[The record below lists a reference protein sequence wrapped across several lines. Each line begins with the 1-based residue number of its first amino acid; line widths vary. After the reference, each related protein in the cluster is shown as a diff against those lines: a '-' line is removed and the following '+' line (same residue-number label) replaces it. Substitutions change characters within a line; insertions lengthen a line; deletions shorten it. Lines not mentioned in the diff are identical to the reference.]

1 MDISSLKPG
10 VPKSV
15 LLLLAG
21 LMWII
26 ASVMLLK
33 ASVSWIVSEN
43 RNSIVLIVSAGFF
56 FALLIHH
63 FGFLHLV
70 DKNTA
75 RILPMEGRRC
85 VFSFFS
91 WKNYILISVMV
102 FFGYL
107 LRHSPI
113 PVKYLAVLYISIGL
127 ALFLSSIRY
136 IRYTI
141 MLLRHKL

>member
-1 MDISSLKPG
+1 MNVSNLKPG
-10 VPKSV
+10 VPRSA

-33 ASVSWIVSEN
+33 SSFSWLEAESKNNI
-43 RNSIVLIVSAGFF
+43 ILIAGTGFF
-56 FALLIHH
+56 FALIIHH

-75 RILPMEGRRC
+75 RILPMEGRKC
-85 VFSFFS
+85 LFSFFS
-91 WKNYILISVMV
+91 WKNYILISVMLL
-102 FFGYL
+102 FGFL
-107 LRHSPI
+107 LRQI
-113 PVKYLAVLYISIGL
+113 PGLNKYLAVLYISIGL

-141 MLLRHKL
+141 MVLRHKL